1 MATVS
6 TPKEPAMRPIQQ
18 FTLATASV
26 LALSFAPASLVRALP
41 LTTSDSMTF
50 VTEDQSLWGPG
61 TEAAI
66 QKPFSA
72 KIIDIDTGSQTIGEI
87 AELSTSIPN
96 PAYLA
101 WQVAYKGCRL
111 VYSDSICRNGK
122 TIDLGFKT
130 ITIKGLGNAPAS
142 TLSVGLGQNGLE
154 LTYDI
159 DVEAGFEGGL
169 TVDGG
174 KVDVSYP
181 TMAGLQTAQDSYAK
195 GQLVTVKTFETLSG
209 TPTMST
215 EFSDVDVSFQAYADL
230 DIDAMLEAYLLDQGG
245 TLPLFDE
252 DTGHLSY
259 ELLGVSAGNS
269 VLGLR
274 LFGLDPIE
282 IDTSGGLGLNVFK
295 VTYPPCPPDAGG
307 LACPLGIPLAD
318 FQLQVPNLDSSDSSW
333 TPPDGTT
340 DGKLSI
346 RQFPDERTVG
356 AEDDST
362 LFGGG
367 AGFHPTDFAKVDV
380 DIDGIISAA
389 TISATGFPLIF
400 GLTASLPVP
409 GLISVE
415 GNLIDFDLGAFF
427 GFGQELT
434 FEPNLMSELNFSVPI
449 EVESKTT
456 PGLFE
461 EVSKL
466 VLDIGEDFNFIH
478 PGVDVQID
486 PTYYLENSFTNLTNL
501 LISPVASL
509 SVLQLKLLGLIPAG
523 LGIDFDAALF
533 QQVFP
538 LVDPI
543 VAASIGST
551 DPFALEGFNRVQGSA
566 LFLKT
571 AQASVPE
578 PSALA
583 LLFIGLLM
591 LAWARQRRALAHAK
605 PNPLDQ

>member
-1 MATVS
+1 
-6 TPKEPAMRPIQQ
+6 MRSIHQYA
-18 FTLATASV
+18 FAAVSV
-26 LALSFAPASLVRALP
+26 LALSFAPGSSPALP

-61 TEAAI
+61 TDPVLE
-66 QKPFSA
+66 KNFTA
-72 KIIDIDTGSQTIGEI
+72 KIIDIDTGSQTIGYI
-87 AELSTSIPN
+87 DDNVSSIPN

-101 WQVAYKGCRL
+101 WQVAYNGCRL
-111 VYSDSICRNGK
+111 VYSHSTCINGG
-122 TIDLGFKT
+122 TINLGFTK
-130 ITIKGLGNAPAS
+130 IKIKGVGNAPPS
-142 TLSVGLGQNGLE
+142 TLAVSLGKNGLE

-159 DVEAGFEGGL
+159 DVEAGFEGGV

-215 EFSDVDVSFQAYADL
+215 EFSDIDASFKAYADL
-230 DIDAMLEAYLLDQGG
+230 DIYALLEAYLVGAGG
-245 TLPLFDE
+245 PLTLFDE
-252 DTGHLSY
+252 NTGHLSY

-269 VLGLR
+269 ELSLR
-274 LFGLDPIE
+274 LAGLDPIVL
-282 IDTSGGLGLNVFK
+282 DTSGGLGLNVFK
-295 VTYPPCPPDAGG
+295 VTYPPCPPDADGG
-307 LACPLGIPLAD
+307 FDCPFGIPLAD
-318 FQLQVPNLDSSDSSW
+318 FQLQVPDLDSSDSIW
-333 TPPDGTT
+333 TPPSGTAG
-340 DGKLSI
+340 GKI
-346 RQFPDERTVG
+346 TITQFPDDRTVG
-356 AEDDST
+356 SEDDQT
-362 LFGGG
+362 LIGGG
-367 AGFHPTDFAKVDV
+367 VGFHPTDFAKADV

-389 TISATGFPLIF
+389 TISTTGFPLVF
-400 GLTASLPVP
+400 GLTAGIP

-434 FEPNLMSELNFSVPI
+434 FEPTLMSELDFSVPLQ
-449 EVESKTT
+449 VESKTT

-461 EVSKL
+461 ELSSM
-466 VLDIGEDFNFIH
+466 VLAIGDDFNFIH
-478 PGVDVQID
+478 PGVDVEIK
-486 PTYYLENSFTNLTNL
+486 PTFFLENSFTNLTDL

-509 SVLQLKLLGLIPAG
+509 SVLQLKLLGLIPTAIG
-523 LGIDFDAALF
+523 VDFDAALF

-543 VAASIGST
+543 VATSIGSSN
-551 DPFALEGFNRVQGSA
+551 PFSLEGFNTVEGSA

-578 PSALA
+578 PSALT
-583 LLFIGLLM
+583 LIFIGLLM
-591 LAWARQRRALAHAK
+591 LAWARQRRALANCR
-605 PNPLDQ
+605 PNRLD

>member
-1 MATVS
+1 
-6 TPKEPAMRPIQQ
+6 MRTIQQ

-26 LALSFAPASLVRALP
+26 IALNFIAASPVRALP

-66 QKPFSA
+66 QKEFTA
-72 KIIDIDTGSQTIGEI
+72 KIIDIDTGSKTIGYI
-87 AELSTSIPN
+87 DDNVSSIPN

-101 WQVAYKGCRL
+101 WQVAYNGCRL
-111 VYSDSICRNGK
+111 VYSHSTCINGG
-122 TIDLGFKT
+122 TINLGFTK
-130 ITIKGLGNAPAS
+130 IKIKGVGSAPPS
-142 TLSVGLGQNGLE
+142 TLAVSLGKNGLE

-159 DVEAGFEGGL
+159 DVEAGFEGAL

-181 TMAGLQTAQDSYAK
+181 TMASLQTAQDSYAK
-195 GQLVTVKTFETLSG
+195 GELVTVKTFETLSG

-215 EFSDVDVSFQAYADL
+215 EFSDIDASFKAYADL
-230 DIDAMLEAYLLDQGG
+230 DIYALLEAYLVGAGG
-245 TLPLFDE
+245 PLPLFDE

-269 VLGLR
+269 ELGLR
-274 LFGLDPIE
+274 LFGSDPIVLE
-282 IDTSGGLGLNVFK
+282 TSGGLGLNVFK
-295 VTYPPCPPDAGG
+295 VTYPPCPPDVDGG
-307 LACPLGIPLAD
+307 LDCPFGIPLAD
-318 FQLQVPNLDSSDSSW
+318 FQLQVPNLDSSNSTW

-340 DGKLSI
+340 GGKISI
-346 RQFPDERTVG
+346 IQFPDDRTVG
-356 AEDDST
+356 SEDDLT
-362 LFGGG
+362 LIGGG
-367 AGFHPTDFAKVDV
+367 VGFHPTDFAKVDV

-389 TISATGFPLIF
+389 TISSTGFPLVF
-400 GLTASLPVP
+400 GLTAGIP

-434 FEPNLMSELNFSVPI
+434 FEPTLMSELNFSVPLQ
-449 EVESKTT
+449 VETT

-461 EVSKL
+461 ELSSM
-466 VLDIGEDFNFIH
+466 VLAIGDEFNFIH
-478 PGVDVQID
+478 PGVEFGIE
-486 PTYYLENSFTNLTNL
+486 PTYFLDNKFTNLTDL

-509 SVLQLKLLGLIPAG
+509 SVLQLKLLGLIPTAIG
-523 LGIDFDAALF
+523 VDFDAALF

-543 VAASIGST
+543 AAASIGST
-551 DPFALEGFNRVQGSA
+551 DGFTLEGFNRVQGSA
-566 LFLKT
+566 LFLRT
-571 AQASVPE
+571 AQAQVPE

-583 LLFIGLLM
+583 LIFIGWVM
-591 LAWARQRRALAHAK
+591 LAWARQRRALAYGR
-605 PNPLDQ
+605 PNPLD

>member
-1 MATVS
+1 
-6 TPKEPAMRPIQQ
+6 MRPIQQ
-18 FTLATASV
+18 FALATVSV
-26 LALSFAPASLVRALP
+26 LALSAVPASLVRALP

-66 QKPFSA
+66 QKPFTA
-72 KIIDIDTGSQTIGEI
+72 KIIDIDTGSQTIGSI
-87 AELSTSIPN
+87 DDNVSSIPN

-101 WQVAYKGCRL
+101 WQVAYNGCR
-111 VYSDSICRNGK
+111 VAYSHSTCINGG
-122 TIDLGFKT
+122 TINLGFTK
-130 ITIKGLGNAPAS
+130 IKIKGVGNAPPS
-142 TLSVGLGQNGLE
+142 TLAVSLGKNGLE

-181 TMAGLQTAQDSYAK
+181 TMAGLQTAQDSYAM
-195 GQLVTVKTFETLSG
+195 GDLVTVKTFETPSG

-215 EFSDVDVSFQAYADL
+215 EFSDVDVSFSAYADL
-230 DIDAMLEAYLLDQGG
+230 DIYALLEAYLAGAGG
-245 TLPLFDE
+245 QLPLFDE

-259 ELLGVSAGNS
+259 ELLGVTAGNS
-269 VLGLR
+269 ELGLR
-274 LFGLDPIE
+274 LFGSDPIVL
-282 IDTSGGLGLNVFK
+282 DTSGGLGLNVFK
-295 VTYPPCPPDAGG
+295 VTYPPCPPDVDGG
-307 LACPLGIPLAD
+307 LDCPFGIPLAD
-318 FQLQVPNLDSSDSSW
+318 FQLQVPNLDSSDSTW
-333 TPPDGTT
+333 TPPDGNTG
-340 DGKLSI
+340 GKISI
-346 RQFPDERTVG
+346 IQFPDDRTVG
-356 AEDDST
+356 SEDDLT
-362 LFGGG
+362 LIGGG
-367 AGFHPTDFAKVDV
+367 VGFHPTDFAKVDV

-389 TISATGFPLIF
+389 TISSTGFPLVF
-400 GLTASLPVP
+400 GLTAGIP

-434 FEPNLMSELNFSVPI
+434 FEPTLMSELDFSVPLQ
-449 EVESKTT
+449 VESKTT

-461 EVSKL
+461 ELSSM
-466 VLDIGEDFNFIH
+466 VLAIGDDFNFIH
-478 PGVDVQID
+478 PGVDFEIT
-486 PTYYLENSFTNLTNL
+486 PTYFLDNSFTNLTDL

-509 SVLQLKLLGLIPAG
+509 SVLQLKLLGLIPTAIG
-523 LGIDFDAALF
+523 VDFDAALF

-551 DPFALEGFNRVQGSA
+551 DPFALQGFNSFQGSA

-583 LLFIGLLM
+583 LILIGLLM
-591 LAWARQRRALAHAK
+591 LAWARHRRVLMHGR
-605 PNPLDQ
+605 PNPLD